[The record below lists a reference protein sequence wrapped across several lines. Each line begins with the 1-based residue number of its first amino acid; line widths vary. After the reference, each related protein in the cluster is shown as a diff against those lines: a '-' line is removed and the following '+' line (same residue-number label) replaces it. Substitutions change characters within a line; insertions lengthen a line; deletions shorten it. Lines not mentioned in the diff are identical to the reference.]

1 MPSPKDFF
9 RDSVKDR
16 SLDKTLKHEEGR
28 VEFQSTRYENLPKL
42 VKVIFLVLTIT
53 GVALAVIYIL
63 GFSFGGRVVITTT
76 GYYYLL
82 FGLFEACAFIIL
94 PMRSKDRGRIPWYD
108 LVLAAVSLGIPIY
121 YFLNAYTIIS
131 VGWIPAP
138 STLIFASAV
147 MFCLVMLEGSRRM
160 GGWVFFGLCL
170 FLGLYPLFADHMPG
184 LLYGISYPFSHIISF
199 CVFSGEGI
207 VGMPGRV
214 MGEILIGF
222 LIFAGMLIASGAGD
236 FFLNLAQCLM
246 GRFRGGPAKVAV
258 VSSGFFGSLSG
269 SIISNV
275 VATGSITIPAMKRLG
290 YPPHYA
296 AAVEA
301 CASTGGTFMPPV
313 MGVIIFVMVYMT
325 GIDYATIIVA
335 AALPAILYY
344 FGLLLQVDAYA
355 AKVGLKGLPREELPS
370 LKATLKDGWPF
381 LAVLI
386 FLVWGFVYM
395 RWSWSTPY
403 YAAGLLFVLSFCS
416 KKTMLTP
423 RRLINAFVTMG
434 RMIAQTMALVLPFTF
449 ILAGLVSTGTSA
461 AFTSGLV
468 AFGEGNIVLILAI
481 GVVACY
487 LLGLMG
493 MDIAAYIFLSVS
505 MAPALIAVG
514 ELNVLAVHLFIVYYA
529 MLAAITPP
537 IAIAAF
543 VSAAIAGAH
552 PIKTGLTAMRL
563 GVVIYFIPFFFIFHP
578 VLLLQEGSAFETAYL
593 FILCLVG
600 IMFIAAGLEGYL
612 LKIGKLELWERPLLV
627 LAGLLIA
634 YPGGAQIIPWWML
647 TFIGAALAA
656 AVIAITFIRR
666 KAVGEKLVSGGW

>member
-1 MPSPKDFF
+1 MPPKE
-9 RDSVKDR
+9 KDR
-16 SLDKTLKHEEGR
+16 SLDKTSKNEEGG
-28 VEFQSTRYENLPKL
+28 VEYQPTRYENLPKL
-42 VKVIFLVLTIT
+42 VKIIFLVLTIA
-53 GVALAVIYIL
+53 GVGLATIYVL

-82 FGLFEACAFIIL
+82 FGLFEASAFLIL
-94 PMRSKDRGRIPWYD
+94 PMRKKDRGGIPWYD
-108 LVLAAVSLGIPIY
+108 LVLAAVALGIPIY

-131 VGWIPAP
+131 VGWVPAP
-138 STLIFASAV
+138 STLVFASALV
-147 MFCLVMLEGSRRM
+147 FCLLMLEGSRRM
-160 GGWVFFGLCL
+160 GGWVFFALCL

-184 LLYGISYPFSHIISF
+184 LLYGISYPFTHITSF

-214 MGEILIGF
+214 MGEILMGF

-236 FFLNLAQCLM
+236 FFLNLAQGLM

-290 YPPHYA
+290 YPAHYA

-301 CASTGGTFMPPV
+301 CASTGGAFMPPV
-313 MGVIIFVMVYMT
+313 MGVIVFVMVYMT

-370 LKATLKDGWPF
+370 LKTTLKEGWPF
-381 LAVLI
+381 VAVLA
-386 FLVWGFVYM
+386 FLVWGLLYM

-403 YAAGLLFVLSFCS
+403 YAAGLLFVLSFSS

-423 RRLINAFVTMG
+423 RRLIDAFVTMG
-434 RMIAQTMALVLPFTF
+434 RMIAQTMALVLPFAF
-449 ILAGLVSTGTSA
+449 ILAGLVLTGTSP

-468 AFGEGNIVLILAI
+468 AFGGGNIALILAI

-487 LLGLMG
+487 ILGIMG

-505 MAPALIAVG
+505 MAPALIQAG
-514 ELNVLAVHLFIVYYA
+514 NLNTLAVHLFIVYYA

-537 IAIAAF
+537 VAIAAF
-543 VSAAIAGAH
+543 VGAAVAGAS
-552 PIKTGLTAMRL
+552 PMKTGLTAMRL
-563 GVVIYFIPFFFIFHP
+563 GVVIYFIPFFFLFNP
-578 VLLLQEGSAFETAYL
+578 ALLLQGTTPLEVIPL
-593 FILCLVG
+593 FILCLLG
-600 IMFIAAGLEGYL
+600 IIFIAGGLEGHL
-612 LKIGKLELWERPLLV
+612 LRIGRLELWARPLLV
-627 LAGLLIA
+627 VAGLLIA
-634 YPGGAQIIPWWML
+634 YPAWML
-647 TFIGAALAA
+647 TIIGAALAA
-656 AVIAITFIRR
+656 AVIAIISIRR
-666 KAVGEKLVSGGW
+666 KAVGEKLLPGGW